1 MDRKRLTKP
10 ITIYITETQTF
21 LKEAAVHPDV
31 GGHEVLGEVLGQAL
45 HGDGDDRDEQAA
57 APRIHGV
64 VQKFSLLLC
73 LGNEKS
79 INTMN

>member
-1 MDRKRLTKP
+1 MNKKFLLVYMTK
-10 ITIYITETQTF
+10 TQTF

-45 HGDGDDRDEQAA
+45 HGDGDDGDEQAA

-64 VQKFSLLLC
+64 VQKLSLLLC
-73 LGNEKS
+73 L
-79 INTMN
+79 